1 MEILVNEN
9 NFLDQEKLPAEIV
22 ERKGIGHPDTISDAI
37 SEEYSV
43 ELSKFY
49 IEKFGKI
56 LHHNVDKALLVA
68 GKAFPVFGGG
78 KVEEPINFYLVGRVI
93 TEYNGEKV
101 PVEEIYQKTA
111 REWLQKN
118 IRNLD
123 IEKDINLHLL
133 VKPGS
138 QDLVG
143 LFDAADEVPLANDTS
158 FGVGFY
164 PLSKTEE
171 AVLKIEQYLNSDE
184 FKKIHPELGED
195 IKVMGVRRGDFVKI
209 TVAAAFVS
217 KYLNSVDEY
226 LDKKREIAE
235 AVRKFASHILPY
247 NFDVDINS
255 ADLVEQGIVYITVTG
270 ISGESGDDG
279 QVGRGNR
286 ANGLITPYRPMS
298 LEAVAGKNP
307 VSHVGKIYNVFANE
321 IAKRLVEGF
330 EEVEDALIYMVSQ
343 IGKPITEPQI
353 FEARVRTKKGNL
365 TEGLKSAIKSKLDEY
380 LGELPVFWKRFLNR
394 ELGIY

>member
-1 MEILVNEN
+1 MEIMVNEN
-9 NFLDQEKLPAEIV
+9 NFLNQEALPVEIV

-43 ELSKFY
+43 EISKFY
-49 IEKFGKI
+49 LENFGKI
-56 LHHNVDKALLVA
+56 LHHNVDKALLIA
-68 GKAFPVFGGG
+68 GKASPIFGGG

-93 TEYNGEKV
+93 TEYKGKSI
-101 PVEEIYQKTA
+101 PVEDIYIKTA
-111 REWLQKN
+111 RSWLKNN

-123 IEKDINLHLL
+123 VEHDINLGLI

-143 LFDAADEVPLANDTS
+143 LFESSEDVPLANDTS

-164 PLSKTEE
+164 PLSKIEN
-171 AVLKIEQYLNSDE
+171 AVLKIENFLNSPE
-184 FKKIHPELGED
+184 MKAKHPELGED
-195 IKVMGVRRGDFVKI
+195 IKVMGVRIGDSVRI

-217 KYLNSVDEY
+217 KYVASIEEY
-226 LDKKREIAE
+226 IEKKREIQKKVWELAD
-235 AVRKFASHILPY
+235 SLLPY
-247 NFDVDINS
+247 KFSVEINS
-255 ADLVEQGIVYITVTG
+255 ADLVDSGIVYITVTG

-321 IAKRLVEGF
+321 VARKIVEKYD
-330 EEVEDALIYMVSQ
+330 EVEDSLFYIVSQ
-343 IGKPITEPQI
+343 IGKPITEPQV
-353 FEARVRTKKGNL
+353 FEVRVRTKSGSL
-365 TEGLKSAIKSKLDEY
+365 GYGLKSEIKNSLKEYLDE
-380 LGELPVFWKRFLNR
+380 LPGIWKKFLNR
-394 ELGIY
+394 ELSIY